1 MYLDLLRIFILLHTK
16 HDNRWFSECIIF
28 TQIYYSN
35 QNQRAKALVVCMCSN
50 SLAPCW
56 DLPMTKMVA
65 MQGFFIGCH
74 IIIICSYIF
83 LITSLQLNKML
94 CMYRTKSFDVHSLS
108 LVQLLYNFQATLF
121 KKHFYC
127 WPAKLMMGY
136 AHCLQ
141 WTICLCVSRFEH
153 A

>member
-1 MYLDLLRIFILLHTK
+1 MYLDLLRFFILLLNI
-16 HDNRWFSECIIF
+16 DNRWFSECIIF

-94 CMYRTKSFDVHSLS
+94 CSTSIDVHSLS
-108 LVQLLYNFQATLF
+108 PVIQFSSHFIQKALLLLACKVNDGVCSLLTMNQHLSSIYLV
-121 KKHFYC
+121 
-127 WPAKLMMGY
+127 
-136 AHCLQ
+136 
-141 WTICLCVSRFEH
+141 FEVW
-153 A
+153 